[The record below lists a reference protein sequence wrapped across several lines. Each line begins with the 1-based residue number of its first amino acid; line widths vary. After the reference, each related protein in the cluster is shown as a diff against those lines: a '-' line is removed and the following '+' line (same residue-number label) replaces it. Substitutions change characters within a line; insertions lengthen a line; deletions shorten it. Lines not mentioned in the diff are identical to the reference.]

1 MKNAYSLSI
10 LLVDDNESD
19 GTITRFAIRSVVP
32 DARIRYFESGADVV
46 AYLQKIE
53 DPAEYPHLMLLDL
66 NMPGVDGI
74 EVLKLLKVNRLKH
87 FPVYMLSGSTILGEE
102 RLSLKCGADAFYEK
116 PRDFDDTVH
125 LFNRILPGFLI
136 EQYGPQS
143 LSA

>member
-1 MKNAYSLSI
+1 MKNAYHLSI
-10 LLVDDNESD
+10 LLVDDNEAD
-19 GTITRFAIRSVVP
+19 GAITRIAIRNVVP
-32 DARIRYFESGADVV
+32 DARIRYFENGADAIV
-46 AYLQKIE
+46 YLQHI
-53 DPAEYPHLMLLDL
+53 DPADYPHLMLLDL

-116 PRDFDDTVH
+116 PRDYNDTVA
-125 LFNRILPGFLI
+125 LFHRILPGFLI